1 MLQCRPTGL
10 QTFAFR
16 HARLTLNWS
25 FCGFLGGGV
34 VLVVMGSDHAC
45 WVCNRL
51 LFERATDLFS
61 LVCSYRDFAPALVS

>member
-1 MLQCRPTGL
+1 
-10 QTFAFR
+10 
-16 HARLTLNWS
+16 
-25 FCGFLGGGV
+25 LGGGV